1 MIYSFNGRSEH
12 PKGLH
17 YAHISSLQLVTT
29 TLFPNFKVYFVHN
42 NQKAYI
48 GNIVQCLALKIRHE
62 LFMLEIETDDSKKL
76 EIFLAALKECKIFV
90 QKNNSPTT
98 F

>member
-1 MIYSFNGRSEH
+1 
-12 PKGLH
+12 
-17 YAHISSLQLVTT
+17 
-29 TLFPNFKVYFVHN
+29 
-42 NQKAYI
+42 
-48 GNIVQCLALKIRHE
+48 
-62 LFMLEIETDDSKKL
+62 MLEIETDDSKKL